1 MTKSFTR
8 QGLLDK
14 MSVLSFKSYLT
25 VAEKQLGYRLYIY
38 EIVESQHS
46 CRIYL
51 FSYASRPALEPT

>member
-25 VAEKQLGYRLYIY
+25 IAEK
-38 EIVESQHS
+38 
-46 CRIYL
+46 
-51 FSYASRPALEPT
+51 